1 MSADDDKNPQIED
14 EGQDDDQEEDE
25 QPTVAPPSGDHKTL
39 EEDEDVLCQMR
50 CLLYRFVPASK
61 EWKEK
66 GRGDIKLLKH
76 KETGKVRVLMRR
88 DKIYKLAANHYI
100 HKLMKLSEAVGND
113 KTLVWTATDFAEGD
127 PVEEV
132 LAARFTSTQLAQDWK
147 THFEAEVDALK
158 SGKTEESKPAEAT
171 KPAEETKPAETTE
184 EKK

>member
-1 MSADDDKNPQIED
+1 MADDEKNPQIED
-14 EGQDDDQEEDE
+14 EQDDDQEEDE

-39 EEDEDVLCQMR
+39 EEDEDIVCQMR
-50 CLLYRFVPASK
+50 CKLYRFVSASK

-66 GRGDIKLLKH
+66 GIGDIKLLKH

-100 HKLMKLSEAVGND
+100 HKLMKLSEAMGND
-113 KTLVWTATDFAEGD
+113 KTLVWTATDFADGE

-132 LAARFTSTQLAQDWK
+132 LAARFTTTQLAQDWK
-147 THFEAEVDALK
+147 KHFEAQVDALK
-158 SGKTEESKPAEAT
+158 SGKKEEAKPAES
-171 KPAEETKPAETTE
+171 KPAEETKPAETAD